1 MSEDARLWSVEFN
14 PANAGIARR
23 VWRHAG
29 VGERVNGVVGSL
41 GDGGQTVAWLDGDPG
56 FSDGGLDFVFIDH
69 DKAAYLDDLQRIL
82 HCRWLHPGSVVVADN
97 LRVPGAPKYRAYM
110 QAQEGQ
116 HWRTTEH
123 HTHLEYQ
130 ALIRDLVLESEYL
143 GD

>member
-1 MSEDARLWSVEFN
+1 MVCRVQ
-14 PANAGIARR
+14 PGQRR
-23 VWRHAG
+23 HRP
-29 VGERVNGVVGSL
+29 RVNGVVGSL
-41 GDGGQTVAWLDGDPG
+41 GDGGQTVARLDGDPG

-110 QAQEGQ
+110 KAQEGQ

-123 HTHLEYQ
+123 RAHLEYQ
-130 ALIRDLVLESEYL
+130 ALIGDLVLESEYL